1 MPEGSM
7 VERVRHLLAERLMG
21 GIRVAQ
27 IRWRLAAVL
36 TVLALDIISKAGARS
51 WLEGSVSLIPW
62 LLDLVLV
69 YNSGIAFGW
78 LAGGSAF
85 ISAAIILIGAMI
97 IVIVF
102 WQILNPELSR
112 WESMGW
118 SLFLAG
124 AIGNSLERILLGE
137 VTDFLSFK
145 LYYYP
150 LFVCNL
156 ADVALT
162 LAVIMLLIHELF
174 PSWLPSSWRS
184 TAPSIEVQ
192 EAE

>member
-21 GIRVAQ
+21 VIRVAQ

-51 WLEGSVSLIPW
+51 WLESSVSLIPW

-174 PSWLPSSWRS
+174 PSWLPNSWRS
-184 TAPSIEVQ
+184 TAPSIEAQ